1 MLFSEPVIPVFHEMS
16 WLEFVPYR
24 RLLSLCVL
32 SLTLTNLQ
40 LYLDASLALLL
51 AMFLHR
57 TFSVKLQYLPSREF
71 PEIHVCLRT
80 AVSLLKTWCELIL
93 DRGKSPLSSLFLDS
107 RCWPVLTKRSS
118 QKTCCCLWICLDK
131 ASTATPAGMLCGPE
145 DS

>member
-93 DRGKSPLSSLFLDS
+93 DRGISPLSSLFLDS
-107 RCWPVLTKRSS
+107 RCFHDTFDVDDVVKSTVNILNAASPSS
-118 QKTCCCLWICLDK
+118 LARPPRYAETI
-131 ASTATPAGMLCGPE
+131 
-145 DS
+145 